1 MQKIEVL
8 LEKAKVFY
16 DNGDP
21 GHDFA
26 HILRVV
32 DNCRRFGRDVNAN
45 LELLLPAA
53 VLHDVVNLPKNHPE
67 RLQASQM
74 AAEKSRQVL
83 SDAGYNEAEISK
95 IAEIITEHSYSL
107 GRKPSSIESA
117 VLQDADKLDAL
128 GAIGIMRTVSCGCRM
143 GAAYYEPSEPIPCTR
158 ALNDK
163 AFTVDHFFTKLF
175 KLHELMNTALAKSE
189 ANDRV
194 HFMRGFLD
202 QLAGE
207 VSPKQKTEPS

>member
-21 GHDFA
+21 SHDFA
-26 HILRVV
+26 HILRVIE
-32 DNCRRFGRDVNAN
+32 NCRRFGATVNAN

-53 VLHDVVNLPKNHPE
+53 ILHDVVNLPKNHPE

-74 AAEKSRQVL
+74 AGEKSRQVL
-83 SDAGYNEAEISK
+83 SDAGYNEIEIAK
-95 IAEIITEHSYSL
+95 IVEIITEHSYSL

-128 GAIGIMRTVSCGCRM
+128 GAIGIMRTVTCGCRM
-143 GAAYYEPSEPIPCTR
+143 GSSYYDPSDPIPNER

-163 AFTVDHFFTKLF
+163 AFTVDHFFAKLF
-175 KLHELMNTALAKSE
+175 KLSALMNTEAAKLE
-189 ANDRV
+189 ANQRTQ
-194 HFMRGFLD
+194 FMKDFLK
-202 QLAGE
+202 QL
-207 VSPKQKTEPS
+207 TEEITPHRKMKPS